1 MAVSLK
7 GRIGSFRN
15 AYDSC
20 FRLGR
25 RVFRVCATRSEKSAP
40 RQRQRGAGS
49 AALQRKNAAG
59 VCRLGAALRD
69 LSSAASSGRPAPG
82 GFQSAQRGSRA
93 SAERRAG
100 RCAPRG
106 AARYRG
112 EEARPLSLM
121 EDRWLRGVWR
131 WAADRLRV
139 RVGWNTAGRSNADAR
154 ADLGLGVARGLK
166 LAEQALDVV
175 GGYPGVNRGR
185 RELASDGVGAQIPG
199 IDVIK

>member
-1 MAVSLK
+1 
-7 GRIGSFRN
+7 
-15 AYDSC
+15 
-20 FRLGR
+20 
-25 RVFRVCATRSEKSAP
+25 
-40 RQRQRGAGS
+40 
-49 AALQRKNAAG
+49 
-59 VCRLGAALRD
+59 
-69 LSSAASSGRPAPG
+69 
-82 GFQSAQRGSRA
+82 
-93 SAERRAG
+93 
-100 RCAPRG
+100 
-106 AARYRG
+106 
-112 EEARPLSLM
+112 M

-199 IDVIK
+199 IDVIKKRLVDLGGHVVAALSAVVEAGAGQGEGEGTDAGEARQGGAHVALGPEGRRTAQVFFLSAHGAGHGDDNLVPVTRAAS